1 MTGGAG
7 VGVSDGGHGGA
18 RHRGGTGLDTSS
30 GTNQERRKYVCSGRI
45 LETIKLLPE
54 LSTSVV
60 VCSCVHI
67 RNLCITYTYRAKAH

>member
-18 RHRGGTGLDTSS
+18 RHRGGPGLIHHP
-30 GTNQERRKYVCSGRI
+30 GTNQERRKYVCSARI

-60 VCSCVHI
+60 
-67 RNLCITYTYRAKAH
+67 

>member
-18 RHRGGTGLDTSS
+18 RHRGGPGLIHHRAPTRR
-30 GTNQERRKYVCSGRI
+30 GENMCAQESGRI

-60 VCSCVHI
+60 VCSYSKSLYYLYI
-67 RNLCITYTYRAKAH
+67 QGESP